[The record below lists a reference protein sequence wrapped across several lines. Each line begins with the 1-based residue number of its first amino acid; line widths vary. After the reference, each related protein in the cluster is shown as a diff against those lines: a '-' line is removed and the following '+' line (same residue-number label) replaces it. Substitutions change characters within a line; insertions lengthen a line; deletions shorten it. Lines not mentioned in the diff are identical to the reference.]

1 LPAILSI
8 LQPVA
13 IRWRH
18 GESPPF
24 FAVTKQLAR
33 SITVATR
40 KLTKKTIDALPI
52 RDRVYIAYDNVLPG
66 FGCRVTPN
74 GARSW
79 IVEYRPHGGG
89 RSVGKRRI
97 TLGSVSVLTPDQARD
112 AAGDVL
118 AKVRFGEDA
127 PHDRAARRSSP
138 MVAELINEFMHE
150 EIRPTRKPRTADL
163 YDIYFRVHVR
173 PALGSKRAREVTSAD
188 VGKLHRK
195 IGTKTPVTANRVVAV
210 LSSLF
215 SWAARLGKVPKDLNP
230 ARGIT
235 RYREARRER
244 FLTSEELARLGDAL
258 REAETVGVP
267 WVVDE
272 QSPKAKHVPKDNRRT
287 KVSPY
292 ATAALRLLLLTGCRL
307 REILNLRWEEF
318 DRERGML
325 LLPDSKTG
333 RKPVVL
339 SSAAIAVLE
348 SIPHAGDYVIAG
360 LRPKKARRDLKRPWE
375 AIRHRAGLGPIR
387 LHDLRHTF
395 AATGAG
401 SNLGLP
407 VIGKLLGHRRAE
419 TTSRYAHVAADPLK
433 TAADAIAS
441 KLAAKIGEPAVATKD
456 GSKITRADFKRG
468 RT

>member
-1 LPAILSI
+1 M
-8 LQPVA
+8 
-13 IRWRH
+13 
-18 GESPPF
+18 
-24 FAVTKQLAR
+24 
-33 SITVATR
+33 
-40 KLTKKTIDALPI
+40 

-97 TLGSVSVLTPDQARD
+97 TLGPVSVLTPDQARE

-138 MVAELINEFMHE
+138 MLADLSNEFMKE

-163 YDIYFRVHVR
+163 YDMYFRVHVR
-173 PALGSKRAREVTSAD
+173 PALGSKRATEVTSAD

-195 IGTKTPVTANRVVAV
+195 IGTKTPVTANRIVAL

-215 SWAARLGKVPKDLNP
+215 SWAGRLGKVRQDFNP

-235 RYREARRER
+235 RYREQGRER
-244 FLTSEELARLGDAL
+244 FLSSEELARLGDAL

-272 QSPKAKHVPKDNRRT
+272 SSSKAKHVPKDNRRT
-287 KVSPY
+287 QVSPY

-318 DRERGML
+318 DRDRGLL

-339 SSAAIAVLE
+339 SAAAIAVFE
-348 SIPHAGDYVIAG
+348 DIPRAGDYVIAG
-360 LRPKKARRDLKRPWE
+360 MHPERARHDLKRPWE

-419 TTSRYAHVAADPLK
+419 TTSRYAHIAADPLK

-441 KLAAKIGEPAVATKD
+441 KLAAKMGEPAVAANDVGKGVD
-456 GSKITRADFKRG
+456 ADKRG

>member
-1 LPAILSI
+1 M
-8 LQPVA
+8 A

-18 GESPPF
+18 SDYRRFCNYETAGLEHNRGD
-24 FAVTKQLAR
+24 TETDQE
-33 SITVATR
+33 
-40 KLTKKTIDALPI
+40 TIDALPI

-66 FGCRVTPN
+66 FGCRVPPN

-97 TLGSVSVLTPDQARD
+97 TLGSVSVLTPDQARE

-118 AKVRFGEDA
+118 AKVRFGDDA

-138 MVAELINEFMHE
+138 MLAELITEFMNE
-150 EIRPTRKPRTADL
+150 EIRPTRKPGTAAL
-163 YDIYFRVHVR
+163 YDMYFRVHVR
-173 PALGSKRAREVTSAD
+173 PALGTKRTREVTSTD
-188 VGKLHRK
+188 VGKLYRK
-195 IGTKTPVTANRVVAV
+195 IGAKTPVTANRVVAL

-215 SWAARLGKVPKDLNP
+215 SWAAGRSKVPKDLNP
-230 ARGIT
+230 ARGTT
-235 RYREARRER
+235 RYREQGREQ
-244 FLTSEELARLGDAL
+244 FLSSEELARLGDAL

-267 WVVDE
+267 WIIDE
-272 QSPKAKHVPKDNRRT
+272 SSSKAKHVPKDNRRT

-325 LLPDSKTG
+325 LLPDNKTG
-333 RKPVVL
+333 RKPVIL

-348 SIPHAGDYVIAG
+348 GIPRAGDYVISG
-360 LRPKKARRDLKRPWE
+360 LRPEKARRDLKRPWE
-375 AIRHRAGLGPIR
+375 AIRQRAALGPIR

-419 TTSRYAHVAADPLK
+419 TTSRYAHIAADPLK

-441 KLAAKIGEPAVATKD
+441 KLAAKMGEPPVAAKD
-456 GSKITRADFKRG
+456 GGKVIEADFSRG
-468 RT
+468 RK

>member
-1 LPAILSI
+1 M
-8 LQPVA
+8 
-13 IRWRH
+13 
-18 GESPPF
+18 
-24 FAVTKQLAR
+24 
-33 SITVATR
+33 ATL
-40 KLTKKTIDALPI
+40 KLTKRTVDALPL
-52 RDRVYIAYDNVLPG
+52 RDRVYIAYDHVLPG

-97 TLGSVSVLTPDQARD
+97 TLGSVSVLTPDQARE

-118 AKVRFGEDA
+118 AKVRFGDDA
-127 PHDRAARRSSP
+127 PYDRATRRSSP
-138 MVAELINEFMHE
+138 MVAELIDEYMNE

-163 YDIYFRVHVR
+163 YDMYFRVHAQPV
-173 PALGSKRAREVTSAD
+173 LGNKRAREVTSTD

-195 IGTKTPVTANRVVAV
+195 IGTKTPVTANRVVAL

-235 RYREARRER
+235 RYREQGRER
-244 FLTSEELARLGDAL
+244 FLSGEELARLGDAL

-272 QSPKAKHVPKDNRRT
+272 SSPKAKHVRKDNRRSR
-287 KVSPY
+287 VSPY

-333 RKPVVL
+333 RKPVIL
-339 SSAAIAVLE
+339 SGAAIAVLE
-348 SIPHAGDYVIAG
+348 GLPRAGDYVIAG
-360 LRPKKARRDLKRPWE
+360 LRPENARHDLKRPWE
-375 AIRHRAGLGPIR
+375 AIRHRAALGPIR

-407 VIGKLLGHRRAE
+407 VIGKLLGHKRAE
-419 TTSRYAHVAADPLK
+419 TTSRYAHIAADPLK

-441 KLAAKIGEPAVATKD
+441 KLAAKMGEPPVAAKD
-456 GSKITRADFKRG
+456 GGKVIEADFNRG
-468 RT
+468 RK

>member
-1 LPAILSI
+1 
-8 LQPVA
+8 
-13 IRWRH
+13 
-18 GESPPF
+18 
-24 FAVTKQLAR
+24 
-33 SITVATR
+33 VATR
-40 KLTKKTIDALPI
+40 KLTKKTVDALPI
-52 RDRVYIAYDNVLPG
+52 RDRVYIAYDSVLPG

-97 TLGSVSVLTPDQARD
+97 TLGPVSVLTPDQARE

-118 AKVRFGEDA
+118 AKVRFGDDA

-138 MVAELINEFMHE
+138 MLADLINEFMKE

-163 YDIYFRVHVR
+163 YDMYFRVHVR
-173 PALGSKRAREVTSAD
+173 PALGSKRATEVTSAD

-195 IGTKTPVTANRVVAV
+195 IGTKTPVTANRIVAL

-215 SWAARLGKVPKDLNP
+215 SWAARLGKVRQDFNP

-235 RYREARRER
+235 RYREQGRER
-244 FLTSEELARLGDAL
+244 FLSSEELARLGDAL

-272 QSPKAKHVPKDNRRT
+272 SSSKAKHVPKDNRRT

-318 DRERGML
+318 DRDRGLL

-339 SSAAIAVLE
+339 SAAAIAVLE
-348 SIPHAGDYVIAG
+348 DIPRAGDYVIAG
-360 LRPKKARRDLKRPWE
+360 LHPERARHDLKRPWE

-419 TTSRYAHVAADPLK
+419 TTSRYAHIAADPLR

-441 KLAAKIGEPAVATKD
+441 KLAAKMGEPAVAAND
-456 GSKITRADFKRG
+456 GGKGVAADFKRG

>member
-1 LPAILSI
+1 
-8 LQPVA
+8 
-13 IRWRH
+13 
-18 GESPPF
+18 
-24 FAVTKQLAR
+24 
-33 SITVATR
+33 
-40 KLTKKTIDALPI
+40 
-52 RDRVYIAYDNVLPG
+52 
-66 FGCRVTPN
+66 
-74 GARSW
+74 
-79 IVEYRPHGGG
+79 
-89 RSVGKRRI
+89 
-97 TLGSVSVLTPDQARD
+97 
-112 AAGDVL
+112 
-118 AKVRFGEDA
+118 
-127 PHDRAARRSSP
+127 
-138 MVAELINEFMHE
+138 MVADLIDQFMNE
-150 EIRPTRKPRTADL
+150 EIRPTRKPRTTEL
-163 YDIYFRVHVR
+163 YDMYFRVHVA

-195 IGTKTPVTANRVVAV
+195 IGTKTPVTANRIVAL

-215 SWAARLGKVPKDLNP
+215 SWAAGRGRVPKDLNP

-235 RYREARRER
+235 RYREQGREK
-244 FLTSEELARLGDAL
+244 FLSGEELARLGDAL

-272 QSPKAKHVPKDNRRT
+272 LSPKAKHVPKDNRRT

-333 RKPVVL
+333 RKPVIL
-339 SSAAIAVLE
+339 SGAAIAVLE
-348 SIPHAGDYVIAG
+348 GIPRAGDYVIAG
-360 LRPKKARRDLKRPWE
+360 LRHEKARRDLKRPWE
-375 AIRHRAGLGPIR
+375 AIRHRAALGPIR

-407 VIGKLLGHRRAE
+407 VIGKLLGHKRAE
-419 TTSRYAHVAADPLK
+419 TTSRYAHIAADPLK

-441 KLAAKIGEPAVATKD
+441 KLAAKMGEAIIAAND
-456 GSKITRADFKRG
+456 GSKVY
-468 RT
+468 

>member
-1 LPAILSI
+1 
-8 LQPVA
+8 
-13 IRWRH
+13 
-18 GESPPF
+18 
-24 FAVTKQLAR
+24 
-33 SITVATR
+33 VATR
-40 KLTKKTIDALPI
+40 KLTKRAVDALPI
-52 RDRVYIAYDNVLPG
+52 RDRVYIAYDSALPG

-97 TLGSVSVLTPDQARD
+97 TLGSVSVLTPEQARE

-118 AKVRFGEDA
+118 ARVRFGEDA
-127 PHDRAARRSSP
+127 PHDRATRRSSP
-138 MVAELINEFMHE
+138 MVADLIDEFMNDE
-150 EIRPTRKPRTADL
+150 VRPTRKPRTAAL
-163 YDIYFRVHVR
+163 YDMYFRVHVT
-173 PALGSKRAREVTSAD
+173 PALGSKRAREVTSTD

-195 IGTKTPVTANRVVAV
+195 IGIKTPVTANRVVAL

-215 SWAARLGKVPKDLNP
+215 SWGAGRGKLPKDHNP

-235 RYREARRER
+235 RFREQGRER
-244 FLTSEELARLGDAL
+244 FLSSEELARLGDAL
-258 REAETVGVP
+258 REAETIGVP

-272 QSPKAKHVPKDNRRT
+272 TSPKAKHVPKDNRRT
-287 KVSPY
+287 KLSPY

-318 DRERGML
+318 DHERGML

-333 RKPVVL
+333 RKPVIL
-339 SSAAIAVLE
+339 SGAAIAVLE
-348 SIPHAGDYVIAG
+348 SIPRAGEYVIAG
-360 LRPKKARRDLKRPWE
+360 LRPENARHDLKRPWE
-375 AIRHRAGLGPIR
+375 AIRHRAALGPIR

-419 TTSRYAHVAADPLK
+419 TTSRYAHIAADPLK

-441 KLAAKIGEPAVATKD
+441 KLAAKMGEPSVAAKD
-456 GSKITRADFKRG
+456 GRRLIEADFNGERK
-468 RT
+468 

>member
-1 LPAILSI
+1 
-8 LQPVA
+8 
-13 IRWRH
+13 
-18 GESPPF
+18 
-24 FAVTKQLAR
+24 
-33 SITVATR
+33 VATR

-97 TLGSVSVLTPDQARD
+97 TLGSVSVLTPDQARE

-118 AKVRFGEDA
+118 ARVRFGDDA

-138 MVAELINEFMHE
+138 MLAELITEFMNE
-150 EIRPTRKPRTADL
+150 EIRPTRKPGTAAL
-163 YDIYFRVHVR
+163 YDMYFRVHVR
-173 PALGSKRAREVTSAD
+173 PAVGNKRAREVTSTD

-195 IGTKTPVTANRVVAV
+195 IGTKTPVTANRVVAL

-215 SWAARLGKVPKDLNP
+215 SWAAGRSKVPKDLNP

-235 RYREARRER
+235 RYREQGREQ
-244 FLTSEELARLGDAL
+244 FLSSEELARLGDAL

-267 WVVDE
+267 WVIDE
-272 QSPKAKHVPKDNRRT
+272 SSPKAKHVPKDNRRT

-333 RKPVVL
+333 RKPVIL

-348 SIPHAGDYVIAG
+348 GIPRAGDYVISG
-360 LRPKKARRDLKRPWE
+360 LRPEKARRDLKRPWE
-375 AIRHRAGLGPIR
+375 AIRQRAALGPIR

-419 TTSRYAHVAADPLK
+419 TTSRYAHIAADPLK

-441 KLAAKIGEPAVATKD
+441 KLAAKMGEPPVAAKD
-456 GSKITRADFKRG
+456 GGKVIEADFNRG
-468 RT
+468 RK

>member
-1 LPAILSI
+1 M
-8 LQPVA
+8 
-13 IRWRH
+13 
-18 GESPPF
+18 
-24 FAVTKQLAR
+24 
-33 SITVATR
+33 ATR

-97 TLGSVSVLTPDQARD
+97 TLGPVSVLTPNQARE

-118 AKVRFGEDA
+118 ARVRFGDDA

-138 MVAELINEFMHE
+138 MVADLIEEFINE

-163 YDIYFRVHVR
+163 YDMYFRVHVR

-195 IGTKTPVTANRVVAV
+195 IGTKTPVTANRIVAL

-215 SWAARLGKVPKDLNP
+215 SWAAGLGKVPKDLNP

-235 RYREARRER
+235 RYREQGREK
-244 FLTSEELARLGDAL
+244 FLSGDELARLGDAL

-272 QSPKAKHVPKDNRRT
+272 SNPKAKHVPKDNRRT

-307 REILNLRWEEF
+307 REILKLRWDEY

-333 RKPVVL
+333 RKPVIL
-339 SSAAIAVLE
+339 SGAAIAVLE
-348 SIPHAGDYVIAG
+348 GIPRAGDYVIAG
-360 LRPKKARRDLKRPWE
+360 LRPEKARHDLKRPWE

-419 TTSRYAHVAADPLK
+419 TTSRYAHIAADPLK
-433 TAADAIAS
+433 SAADAIAS
-441 KLAAKIGEPAVATKD
+441 KLAAKMGEPAIAAKD
-456 GSKITRADFKRG
+456 SPQVVQASFKRG